1 MLDKSINIKILVKGN
16 ERLQQEMKKLYLQCL
31 WADLAMNPQKKWKRF
46 AAELRSRRPDYYN
59 KG

>member
-1 MLDKSINIKILVKGN
+1 MLDESINIKTLIKKN
-16 ERLQQEMKKLYLQCL
+16 EEIRLAFRKLYLQCL
-31 WADLAMNPQKKWKRF
+31 WADLAMNPKKRWEKF